1 MFSSFFYALS
11 LGLAVSLDALAAGM
25 AYGIK
30 NIKIPFSSLCIVGAV
45 TCFCTALSMI
55 AATMLSNWID
65 THFAII
71 GGSLLLIAIGAFSL
85 FQEYF
90 TRDVKHYHI
99 EGEVT
104 ARKLT
109 FAVGKLVISI
119 MARPESADFDES
131 QSISKVEAFFLGLAL
146 GVDNMVATFA
156 AALMGLLP
164 LYTPLIMA
172 IIQMVLIISGIYAS
186 NRFFTEELK
195 SRFPYLPG
203 AILILIG
210 LFRLK

>member
-1 MFSSFFYALS
+1 MVTSFFYALS

-30 NIKIPFSSLCIVGAV
+30 NIKIPFTSLCIVGTV
-45 TCFCTALSMI
+45 TCICTALSMI
-55 AATMLSNWID
+55 GATILGTWID
-65 THFAII
+65 TQLAII

-90 TRDVKHYHI
+90 TRDVKQYHI

-131 QSISKVEAFFLGLAL
+131 QSISTVEAFFLGLAL

-164 LYTPLIMA
+164 IYTPVIMA
-172 IIQMVLIISGIYAS
+172 LIQMGLILAGIYTA

-203 AILILIG
+203 TILILIG

>member
-1 MFSSFFYALS
+1 MFTSFFYALS

-30 NIKIPFSSLCIVGAV
+30 NIKVPFASLLIVGAV
-45 TCFCTALSMI
+45 TCACTTIAMI
-55 AATMLSNWID
+55 SAAMLGDWID
-65 THFAII
+65 TQFAII
-71 GGSLLLIAIGAFSL
+71 TGSLLLIAIGGFSL
-85 FQEYF
+85 FQEYL
-90 TRDVKHYHI
+90 TRDVAHYHI
-99 EGEVT
+99 EGEIT

-109 FAVGKLVISI
+109 FAIGKLVISI

-131 QSISKVEAFFLGLAL
+131 QSISMVEAFFLGLAL

-156 AALMGLLP
+156 EALMGLLP
-164 LYTPLIMA
+164 IYTPLIMA
-172 IIQMVLIISGIYAS
+172 IIQMALILTGVFTA
-186 NRFFTEELK
+186 NRFFTEQIK
-195 SRFPYLPG
+195 KRFPYLPG